1 MSTLV
6 RAEEILVYDADVD
19 PSCEA
24 IVVQCSD
31 PRLQRAFREFT
42 ATELGLGA
50 GDFMPLVVSGGAS
63 VLAHPQRLPKEFKF
77 MRDRLEF
84 YRAMMPSLRRV
95 VLITHE
101 GCRYSRAL
109 KKRVVGARDA
119 PREETGH
126 EDLKVVGAA
135 LASTLARLELTPELY
150 YARFIGPGGAR
161 VSFERVV

>member
-1 MSTLV
+1 MSTLA
-6 RAEEILVYDADVD
+6 RAEELLVYDADVD

-109 KKRVVGARDA
+109 KKRVVSPRDA
-119 PREETGH
+119 PRETGH
-126 EDLKVVGAA
+126 EDLKVVRAA
-135 LASTLARLELTPELY
+135 LASTLARLDLTPEHY
-150 YARFIGPGGAR
+150 YARFIGAGGAR